1 MVDQAD
7 HHDITMDLS
16 DQRVCARSQLID
28 GRLIYVPARPTP
40 PSPST
45 LFDLLVLAKQ
55 RVSNGKCV
63 LPATCYT
70 TPSHW
75 LLDFY

>member
-1 MVDQAD
+1 MVDQVD
-7 HHDITMDLS
+7 HHDIMVDLS
-16 DQRVCARSQLID
+16 NQRVCARSQLIN
-28 GRLIYVPARPTP
+28 GRLIYVPARLAP

-55 RVSNGKCV
+55 NVSNGECV
-63 LPATCYT
+63 QPAACYT
-70 TPSHW
+70 TPSRW

>member
-7 HHDITMDLS
+7 DHDITVDLS
-16 DQRVCARSQLID
+16 DQCARARSQLID
-28 GRLIYVPARPTP
+28 GRLIYVPARLAP

-55 RVSNGKCV
+55 NVSNGECV
-63 LPATCYT
+63 LPAACYT
-70 TPSHW
+70 TPSRW

>member
-7 HHDITMDLS
+7 HHDITVDLS
-16 DQRVCARSQLID
+16 YQRVCARSQLTD
-28 GRLIYVPARPTP
+28 GRFIYVPARPAP

-55 RVSNGKCV
+55 SVSNGECV
-63 LPATCYT
+63 LPVACCT
-70 TPSHW
+70 TLARW
-75 LLDFY
+75 LLDVY